1 MVQGFVLK
9 PTLFLLMTLR
19 IRYHAKLTV
28 MLITLPN
35 TTKSTQVFQV
45 TLTPFISGLKME
57 DTIQQEKLSGNN
69 LGKVSYL
76 VPHA

>member
-19 IRYHAKLTV
+19 MPYHVKLAV
-28 MLITLPN
+28 LLLTLPY
-35 TTKSTQVFQV
+35 TTKSAQVFQV